1 MASIRTVVEPAP
13 HGIGAPADRMRET
26 RSLAQPCQPAQFP
39 QPIGRSADA
48 ATPRPSDDQAVS
60 VMS

>member
-1 MASIRTVVEPAP
+1 VEPAP